1 MRNEGRL
8 QTLGFLLHIALL
20 GWGCS
25 PPTPNLPVFLTEP
38 ELAPIEATDALA
50 LLEPPQTDAA
60 PSTLPE
66 PDLTDMKLIPADVY
80 PMGLTKKQVEWL
92 YKLCKK
98 TSDAKSE
105 CKRRSEFSPVREV
118 ELEAYWL
125 DRTEVSM
132 ADYLACL
139 EAGACSAPTSEGPTC
154 ERLSYA
160 NQADPPLGNP
170 INCVSWEQAQVYCR
184 WRGKRLPSSDEW
196 EAAARGP
203 EGRMFPW
210 GEALPTCE
218 QAFTKSL
225 EGCSYECCFRA
236 DWSHLFPWTVEVDS
250 MDEGASPFGVL
261 HLADNVR
268 EWVEDGD
275 GEGRHWVRGGNYSLY
290 HDLFGANAI
299 LEDGE
304 NNFIGFRCAVSETGT
319 RNEKL
324 GESGQVPNRQELRRT
339 GQVPNGQEVS
349 EARHESASVAGASDA
364 SAQRCEGLARANEY
378 QQVRNEGSLQTLG
391 VLLHI
396 ALFG

>member
-25 PPTPNLPVFLTEP
+25 QPTPNLPVFLTEP
-38 ELAPIEATDALA
+38 ELAPIEATDALVFD
-50 LLEPPQTDAA
+50 EPQSDAA
-60 PSTLPE
+60 SSAHPK
-66 PDLTDMKLIPADVY
+66 PDLSDMKLIPAGVY
-80 PMGLTKKQVEWL
+80 PMGLTKAQVEWL

-118 ELEAYWL
+118 ELDAFWL

-139 EAGACSAPTSEGPTC
+139 EAGACSAPKDEEILCQRG
-154 ERLSYA
+154 LSYA
-160 NQADPPLGNP
+160 TEPDPPLAYP
-170 INCVSWEQAQVYCR
+170 VNCVSWAQAQDYCR

-203 EGRMFPW
+203 DGLMFPW
-210 GEALPTCE
+210 GEEVPTCE
-218 QAFTKSL
+218 QAFSISL

-250 MDEGASPFGVL
+250 MVGGASPFGVL

-268 EWVEDGD
+268 EWAEDGD
-275 GEGRHWVRGGNYSLY
+275 GEGRHWVRGGDYSRY
-290 HDLFGANAI
+290 HELFGAEGW
-299 LEDGE
+299 LSDRES
-304 NNFIGFRCAVSETGT
+304 NFIGFRCAVSETGT
-319 RNEKL
+319 RNEK
-324 GESGQVPNRQELRRT
+324 
-339 GQVPNGQEVS
+339 
-349 EARHESASVAGASDA
+349 
-364 SAQRCEGLARANEY
+364 
-378 QQVRNEGSLQTLG
+378 
-391 VLLHI
+391 
-396 ALFG
+396 